1 MRRET
6 ARHSTRPKVL
16 LIEAGRPRGR
26 SWQNGTGRES
36 CRCQDSD
43 RVRHLAGGLAHTI
56 NNLLTGVT
64 LGSELALDRIAGDL
78 PARAALK
85 MVSRSGCQIAGLVR
99 QLMEYAGIATFIA
112 SPQKLSKLVH
122 RAIHSMHGTIPENVE
137 LRLDLGRRLPLVR
150 ADSDGIGQLI
160 HELVINA
167 VEAIGDEPGTI
178 IVRTYAGEAG
188 WPMEEGEF
196 EGELRP
202 FGDFVS
208 LEVSDTGCG
217 METSAIRQVFDPF
230 FTTKSAGR
238 GLGLAAAAG
247 IIRAHRGS
255 FSVKSAPG
263 AGTTFVVRFPA
274 SWPDKRAE
282 EARAA

>member
-1 MRRET
+1 
-6 ARHSTRPKVL
+6 
-16 LIEAGRPRGR
+16 
-26 SWQNGTGRES
+26 
-36 CRCQDSD
+36 
-43 RVRHLAGGLAHTI
+43 
-56 NNLLTGVT
+56 
-64 LGSELALDRIAGDL
+64 
-78 PARAALK
+78 
-85 MVSRSGCQIAGLVR
+85 
-99 QLMEYAGIATFIA
+99 
-112 SPQKLSKLVH
+112 
-122 RAIHSMHGTIPENVE
+122 MHGTIPENVE
-137 LRLDLGRRLPLVR
+137 LRLDLGAALKPLVR

-160 HELVINA
+160 QELVINA

-238 GLGLAAAAG
+238 RTGTGG
-247 IIRAHRGS
+247 GSRHHPGPSREFQRA
-255 FSVKSAPG
+255 KKALPA